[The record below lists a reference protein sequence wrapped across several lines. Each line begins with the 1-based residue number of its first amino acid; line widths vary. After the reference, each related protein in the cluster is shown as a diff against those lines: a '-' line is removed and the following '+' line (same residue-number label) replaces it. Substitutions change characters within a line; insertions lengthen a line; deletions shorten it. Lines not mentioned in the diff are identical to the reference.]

1 MGGFASDLRWTLRL
15 LRRRPA
21 FAATIVLTL
30 AIAIAAVAI
39 AYGVATSVLWRPLPF
54 ADANRLVFV
63 WENSGEGGTIEPS
76 RVTGSRFEDWYRGA
90 TSLASIA
97 LFGSAGFLADQGSG
111 AEIVNGVRV
120 GTNYFDTLG
129 ISPVLGR
136 GFIHSDGE
144 PGAQRLLHDCGVG
157 RRT

>member
-30 AIAIAAVAI
+30 AIAIGAVAI

-90 TSLASIA
+90 TSLASICPVR
-97 LFGSAGFLADQGSG
+97 LSWFPGRSG
-111 AEIVNGVRV
+111 I
-120 GTNYFDTLG
+120 
-129 ISPVLGR
+129 GR
-136 GFIHSDGE
+136 
-144 PGAQRLLHDCGVG
+144 
-157 RRT
+157 